1 MGLEPQIEA
10 WSAHG
15 LLSRKIHLSQ
25 NELALGLNKQQTVLK
40 SVESHRFLTG
50 SGTALLILNIGDSDV
65 RTIDTEAG
73 EGVLLTSPFIEGRG
87 RCALDIPLHRRT
99 P

>member
-25 NELALGLNKQQTVLK
+25 NELALALNKQQTVLK
-40 SVESHRFLTG
+40 SVELHRFLAG
-50 SGTALLILNIGDSDV
+50 SGTARLIINNGDSDV

-73 EGVLLTSPFIEGRG
+73 EAVLLTSPFIEEGSPEVR
-87 RCALDIPLHRRT
+87 D
-99 P
+99 

>member
-15 LLSRKIHLSQ
+15 LRSRKIHLSQ

-50 SGTALLILNIGDSDV
+50 SGTALLRRSRGDSDV
-65 RTIDTEAG
+65 KTNDTEAG
-73 EGVLLTSPFIEGRG
+73 KGVLLTSPFIEGSPHFTG
-87 RCALDIPLHRRT
+87 DCL
-99 P
+99 